1 MGVEDTFQNRIYLRG
16 TSVVARSQN
25 NWPGQEPPDATHMS
39 QVVDGVRQMLPITYG
54 DDPRMDGNNW
64 ADKSWTTQFIHI
76 PQDHM
81 MYARQPFDTN
91 LESTTWYDQWFRGIY
106 GEGAPD
112 IAAGGGVQAGGPGAG
127 LGGQGGDQGG
137 GQGGA
142 VGAVGE
148 SGGSKG
154 YSGGGH
160 GVGSQGG
167 GLSGTG
173 ATTADLASVLAL
185 RKKQANRP
193 GATPSLSSG
202 SAGNRSQG
210 IVGLANRAGG
220 SSVGYSGSALS
231 NSLAGL
237 SKDDLIAMIA
247 GGVG

>member
-1 MGVEDTFQNRIYLRG
+1 MLPDPITMEWKEYIGNPIRMDYGYNILYSSAPPSEPPGTPKAYYLANMGVEDTFQNRIYLRG

-91 LESTTWYDQWFRGIY
+91 LESTTWYDQWFRDIY

-137 GQGGA
+137 RQGGA

-148 SGGSKG
+148 SGGCKG
-154 YSGGGH
+154 
-160 GVGSQGG
+160 
-167 GLSGTG
+167 
-173 ATTADLASVLAL
+173 
-185 RKKQANRP
+185 
-193 GATPSLSSG
+193 
-202 SAGNRSQG
+202 
-210 IVGLANRAGG
+210 
-220 SSVGYSGSALS
+220 
-231 NSLAGL
+231 
-237 SKDDLIAMIA
+237 
-247 GGVG
+247 